1 MSAHSTAPPA
11 APNDDLVR
19 LDSLRAAVVGRTVR
33 APFRLGLVVVL
44 AARLAAA
51 AQPCPDEPGLD
62 GIACRIEGLGVRAG
76 AASSRLAAART
87 ACDAGHTADAIREL
101 RGMGRALARA
111 GNDADVLLTDAL
123 RRATIDRFR
132 RHPCPE
138 LVDVLSPRRGE
149 RVPDGDA
156 FVLLRLAAAADP
168 ATLSVR
174 LDDDPPVAL
183 DPGAVSDTQASV
195 RLRCSGG
202 QRVLHVTIRS
212 RDGTRDDLETVP
224 ISCGGDG
231 VLGAEIESLIMA
243 DYVPERLRV
252 VPVRPLRGGTTVAL
266 VATRALRTTGGRL
279 HASAAFRAAAGLPP
293 RNAHGPTAIVTDDP
307 LDPRNPFP
315 SQALVRPDGTVVI
328 PDGFSAR
335 GLPALPR
342 LDGVRAFLRRLDAG
356 SEEHHGFS
364 PNGFAV
370 LGFDAAIR
378 LDEATADRIFLLEIA
393 PGTGLRALLDALERE
408 RKLDRRRVVAA
419 TVFPIEDLPAELAAI
434 HEQIR
439 SRPTPAIDF
448 ADPDPTD
455 TRAFG
460 IFHPGDSAFAA
471 FFGGNP
477 PSPVGAMVRASF
489 PSPDYRENGRFLA
502 RFLDGSV
509 EPPEVRIEFLL
520 ALPRG
525 TPPFPTVVIQ
535 HGFGG
540 DDTIVAQF
548 AADFTAAGLAL
559 IGIPAPEHGPRGN
572 FLDFFDFDDFNAFG
586 NNFRQSSVDLFTLTR
601 LLTSGLDIDGDGV
614 PDLRQGRLG
623 YLGQSLGGVIGG
635 VFTAVEPGIAV
646 SVLNV
651 PGGKLSQLAGAVSP
665 LAAPFLARFATEAG
679 ISLHVCGGD
688 PTGAACNTA
697 ADCAPGIGCG
707 DNPDFT
713 ALLDAAALDF
723 QTQLDPGDGTTYA
736 HLLRLDPAGAVPK
749 PVLVQEGIGDMIV
762 ANPLT
767 EALARA
773 IALPA
778 NRADT
783 ASGGVAGLWR
793 FPPPA
798 GHGILD
804 LPEVRAQAVRFL
816 ATGGTILSP

>member
-1 MSAHSTAPPA
+1 LTAGAPPWW
-11 APNDDLVR
+11 VEI
-19 LDSLRAAVVGRTVR
+19 VR
-33 APFRLGLVVVL
+33 ASRSLALVVVL
-44 AARLAAA
+44 AAHLARA

-62 GIACRIEGLGVRAG
+62 GVACRVDELGARAST
-76 AASSRLAAART
+76 ASLRLDAART
-87 ACDAGHTADAIREL
+87 ACDAGHTADAVREL
-101 RGMGRALARA
+101 RGMARPLARA
-111 GNDADVLLTDAL
+111 GDDADVVLTDAL
-123 RRATIDRFR
+123 RRATIDRLR

-149 RVPDGDA
+149 RIPDGNA

-195 RLRCSGG
+195 RLRCEGG
-202 QRVLHVTIRS
+202 LRQLHVTIRS
-212 RDGTRDDLETVP
+212 RDGARNDLETVP
-224 ISCGGDG
+224 ISCGSDG
-231 VLGAEIESLIMA
+231 ILGAEIESLIMA
-243 DYVPERLRV
+243 DYVPERVRV

-293 RNAHGPTAIVTDDP
+293 RDTRGPTAIVTDDP
-307 LDPRNPFP
+307 LDARNPFP
-315 SQALVRPDGTVVI
+315 SQALIRADGTIVI

-342 LDGVRAFLRRLDAG
+342 LDGVRAVLRRLDAG

-378 LDEATADRIFLLEIA
+378 LDDATADRLFLLEVA
-393 PGTGLRALLDALERE
+393 SSTDLRGLLDALERE
-408 RKLDRRRVVAA
+408 RRLDRRRVVAA
-419 TVFPIEDLPAELAAI
+419 TVFPIENLPAELAAI
-434 HEQIR
+434 RGQIR
-439 SRPTPAIDF
+439 ARPAPAIDF
-448 ADPDPTD
+448 TDPDPTD
-455 TRAFG
+455 ARAFG

-477 PSPVGAMVRASF
+477 PSPLGAMVRASF
-489 PSPDYRENGRFLA
+489 PSPDYRENGRFPA
-502 RFLDGSV
+502 RFLDSSD
-509 EPPEVRIEFLL
+509 EPPEVPIEFLL

-548 AADFTAAGLAL
+548 AGDFTAAGLAL

-586 NNFRQSSVDLFTLTR
+586 NNFRQSSVDLLTLTR
-601 LLTSGLDIDGDGV
+601 LLASGLDVDGDGA
-614 PDLRQGRLG
+614 PDLRGDRLG

-665 LAAPFLARFATEAG
+665 LAQPFLARFATEAG
-679 ISLHVCGGD
+679 ISVRVCGGD
-688 PTGAACNTA
+688 PIAAPCSTD
-697 ADCAPGIGCG
+697 ADCGPGIGCA

-723 QTQLDPGDGTTYA
+723 QTQLDPGDGAAYA
-736 HLLRLDPAGAVPK
+736 HLLRLDPLGAAAK
-749 PVLVQEGIGDMIV
+749 PVLVQEGIGDMVV

-778 NRADT
+778 NRAD
-783 ASGGVAGLWR
+783 AAAGGVAGLWR
-793 FPPPA
+793 FPPPE
-798 GHGILD
+798 GHGILA
-804 LPEVRAQAVRFL
+804 LPNVRAQAVRFL
-816 ATGGTILSP
+816 LTGGTSLSP